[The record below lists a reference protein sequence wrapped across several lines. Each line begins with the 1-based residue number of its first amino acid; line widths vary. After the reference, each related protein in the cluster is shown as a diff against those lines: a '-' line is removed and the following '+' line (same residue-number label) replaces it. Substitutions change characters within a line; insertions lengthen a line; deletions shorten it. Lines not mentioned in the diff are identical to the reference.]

1 MSEFQETYRVPVT
14 VTLSD
19 GTSVEGEIHLQT
31 GSALHEGGETAVEM
45 LNRPERFFAVS
56 FPSGDVAL
64 LCKAQV
70 AVVTCEADLW
80 QADPERLLISKKF
93 LLDVSVIGGKRICGS
108 AYWELPST
116 HPRPQDFLNS
126 PETFF
131 EITEEGNV
139 HCVNRTLV
147 TLVNPLD

>member
-1 MSEFQETYRVPVT
+1 MSEGNKTYRVFAT
-14 VTLSD
+14 ITLSE
-19 GTSVEGEIHLQT
+19 GTSMEGDIHLQAA
-31 GSALHEGGETAVEM
+31 SALHVGGETAVEM

-56 FPSGDVAL
+56 VPSGDVAL
-64 LCKAQV
+64 VCKAQV
-70 AVVTCEADLW
+70 VVVTCGADLW
-80 QADPERLLISKKF
+80 EVDQERRAISKKF
-93 LLDVSVIGGKRICGS
+93 LLDVCLVDGQQISGS

-147 TLVNPLD
+147 TRVEPLE

>member
-1 MSEFQETYRVPVT
+1 MSEREETYRVFAT
-14 VTLSD
+14 VTLSE
-19 GTSVEGEIHLQT
+19 GTSIEGDIHLQA
-31 GSALHEGGETAVEM
+31 GSALHVGGETAVEM
-45 LNRPERFFAVS
+45 LNRRERFFAVS
-56 FPSGDVAL
+56 LPSGEVAL
-64 LCKAQV
+64 VCKAQV
-70 AVVTCEADLW
+70 AVVTCDADLW
-80 QADPERLLISKKF
+80 EADPERRAISKKF
-93 LLDVSVIGGKRICGS
+93 FLEVSLISGRKICGS

-147 TLVNPLD
+147 TRVKPLE